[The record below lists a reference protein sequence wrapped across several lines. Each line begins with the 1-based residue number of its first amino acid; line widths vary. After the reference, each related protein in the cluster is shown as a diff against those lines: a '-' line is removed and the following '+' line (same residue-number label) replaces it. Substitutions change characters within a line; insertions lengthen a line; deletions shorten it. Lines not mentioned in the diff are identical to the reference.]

1 MMEPS
6 YAVIGESAGWPT
18 LYHMNQSSANAEKLR
33 KRREET
39 LGRPCFVVL
48 MSAWHKDPLA
58 ALRKAETARFAEK
71 TPQSPDR

>member
-33 KRREET
+33 KRREEA

-58 ALRKAETARFAEK
+58 ALRKAETARFTEQ
-71 TPQSPDR
+71 TSQSPDR